1 LGRSDHCRPESR
13 ECHGG
18 LDVLVSNSGIQII
31 APIDEQGFV
40 THELHRQPG
49 TVSQTA
55 RDTPVA
61 AVAVGRKIAAG

>member
-1 LGRSDHCRPESR
+1 
-13 ECHGG
+13 
-18 LDVLVSNSGIQII
+18 VLVSNSGIQII